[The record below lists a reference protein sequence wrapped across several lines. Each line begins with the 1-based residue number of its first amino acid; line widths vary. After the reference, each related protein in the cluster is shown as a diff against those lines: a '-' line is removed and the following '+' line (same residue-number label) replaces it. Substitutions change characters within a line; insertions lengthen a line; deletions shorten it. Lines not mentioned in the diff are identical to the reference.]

1 MNKDM
6 KRIHFFALMLI
17 AASLLALS
25 GCKKGKPTEERHS
38 RALRQIMNAYEERD
52 YQELLTLA
60 DSLHSI
66 GELGEAETYYWLGY
80 ASDRTNQLRMA
91 EFYWK
96 TAIAQTEGSTDPEDL
111 AIYAKSASHLANV
124 LGLRGEYDAV
134 LDMAQPVIKRLEEL
148 KCDTMSDYTNLML
161 ITGMCQSRFGLSK
174 DEANEN
180 YERAYQTHLKNIKNN
195 RSDVAYKNA
204 IAGVVNI
211 AFNYN
216 ETQEYRK
223 ALVWIDRYAELIRQ
237 YEQRNGADPLYIDRQ
252 WARYDIYRAIALDG
266 QGKKDEAAKVYE
278 HYLTTQYSSTPE
290 GRIAAVDYLT
300 AAGRWAEASDNYESI
315 DELLDHKDY
324 SIENFQKMVL
334 PKFKA
339 NMKAGRRDS
348 AMAVALEISESLDS
362 AITKAR
368 KQDANE
374 LTTIRLKA
382 TDLAN
387 QEASRVRL
395 RTINLLVAIALVFGL
410 FSLYTLYRRRKTHS
424 LVKKYE
430 SLKAS
435 YDEME
440 TSKTLHT
447 QGLLEQHIAR
457 HIQEAMM
464 PHAVPHRDIRLFATL
479 KPADEI
485 DCDLYDYF
493 MRNDN
498 FYFCIGDAKGKG
510 IDASTAM
517 AITRTEFRSLSFE
530 MTDPAEIVSAINK
543 TLTGRNNPNM
553 AVTLLVGVLDL
564 ATGRLCYSNAG
575 QTAPMLVG
583 SGIGLL
589 PVDQNAP
596 VGTHPDFHYTVQ
608 ETRIDPGTLIF
619 LYTQDLLQMKN
630 AAGDDYGERRMLGES
645 LQATKVLEEKL
656 TPESFANWMKEAIGR
671 YTGQETKDD
680 QFTIF
685 TIQYKQHKP
694 GDPYQRSIVISNDPK
709 DEAWISYFTNEVC
722 AAVGMNEAQS
732 APITADIVNVVKN
745 LMKEAY
751 PDGTKGDIHIEAHAE
766 DTNLQ
771 FDIAAGE
778 KTVTLTKEIKK

>member
-1 MNKDM
+1 
-6 KRIHFFALMLI
+6 MLI

-148 KCDTMSDYTNLML
+148 KCD
-161 ITGMCQSRFGLSK
+161 GMCQSRFGLSK

-324 SIENFQKMVL
+324 SIEDFQKMVL

-745 LMKEAY
+745 LIKEAY

-766 DTNLQ
+766 DTNVQ
-771 FDIAAGE
+771 FVIAAGD

>member
-1 MNKDM
+1 
-6 KRIHFFALMLI
+6 
-17 AASLLALS
+17 
-25 GCKKGKPTEERHS
+25 
-38 RALRQIMNAYEERD
+38 
-52 YQELLTLA
+52 
-60 DSLHSI
+60 
-66 GELGEAETYYWLGY
+66 
-80 ASDRTNQLRMA
+80 
-91 EFYWK
+91 
-96 TAIAQTEGSTDPEDL
+96 
-111 AIYAKSASHLANV
+111 
-124 LGLRGEYDAV
+124 
-134 LDMAQPVIKRLEEL
+134 
-148 KCDTMSDYTNLML
+148 
-161 ITGMCQSRFGLSK
+161 
-174 DEANEN
+174 
-180 YERAYQTHLKNIKNN
+180 
-195 RSDVAYKNA
+195 
-204 IAGVVNI
+204 
-211 AFNYN
+211 
-216 ETQEYRK
+216 
-223 ALVWIDRYAELIRQ
+223 
-237 YEQRNGADPLYIDRQ
+237 
-252 WARYDIYRAIALDG
+252 
-266 QGKKDEAAKVYE
+266 
-278 HYLTTQYSSTPE
+278 
-290 GRIAAVDYLT
+290 
-300 AAGRWAEASDNYESI
+300 
-315 DELLDHKDY
+315 
-324 SIENFQKMVL
+324 
-334 PKFKA
+334 
-339 NMKAGRRDS
+339 
-348 AMAVALEISESLDS
+348 
-362 AITKAR
+362 
-368 KQDANE
+368 
-374 LTTIRLKA
+374 
-382 TDLAN
+382 
-387 QEASRVRL
+387 
-395 RTINLLVAIALVFGL
+395 
-410 FSLYTLYRRRKTHS
+410 
-424 LVKKYE
+424 
-430 SLKAS
+430 
-435 YDEME
+435 
-440 TSKTLHT
+440 
-447 QGLLEQHIAR
+447 
-457 HIQEAMM
+457 M
-464 PHAVPHRDIRLFATL
+464 PHAVPHKDIRLFATL

-564 ATGRLCYSNAG
+564 ASGRLCYSNAG

-722 AAVGMNEAQS
+722 TAVGMNEAQS
-732 APITADIVNVVKN
+732 APIAEDMVNVVKN

>member
-1 MNKDM
+1 M
-6 KRIHFFALMLI
+6 KRIHIFALMLI
-17 AASLLALS
+17 AASFLALS
-25 GCKKGKPTEERHS
+25 GCKNGKPSEERHS
-38 RALRQIMNAYEERD
+38 RALRQIMNAYEERE
-52 YQELLTLA
+52 YQELLALA
-60 DSLHSI
+60 DSLHTI
-66 GELGEAETYYWLGY
+66 GELSEAETYYWQGY
-80 ASDRTNQLRMA
+80 ACDRTNQLRMA

-96 TAIAQTEGSTDPEDL
+96 TAIAQTENSTTPEDL

-124 LGLRGEYDAV
+124 LGMRGEYNTV
-134 LDMAQPVIKRLEEL
+134 LDMAKPVVKRLEEL
-148 KCDTMSDYTNLML
+148 KCDTMSDYNNLLL
-161 ITGMCQSRFGLSK
+161 IMGLCQSRFGLAK
-174 DEANEN
+174 DEANES
-180 YERAYQTHLKNIKNN
+180 YERAYQTHLKNINEH

-216 ETQEYRK
+216 ETQEYRE

-237 YEQRNGADPLYIDRQ
+237 YEQRNDADPAYVDRQ

-266 QGKKDEAAKVYE
+266 QGKKEEATKVYD
-278 HYLTTQYSSTPE
+278 HYLTTQYSKMPE
-290 GRIAAVDYLT
+290 GRIAAVDYLA
-300 AAGRWAEASDNYESI
+300 AAGRWSEAADNYESL
-315 DELLDHKDY
+315 DEILGHDDY
-324 SIENFQKMVL
+324 SIEDFQKMVL

-348 AMAVALEISESLDS
+348 AMTVALEISESLDS

-368 KQDANE
+368 KQDAEE
-374 LTTIRLKA
+374 LSTIRLKA
-382 TDLAN
+382 TQLAD

-395 RTINLLVAIALVFGL
+395 RTINLLVAIALIFGL
-410 FSLYTLYRRRKTHS
+410 FSLYTLYRRHKTHS
-424 LVKKYE
+424 LVKKYN

-440 TSKTLHT
+440 SSKALHT

-457 HIQEAMM
+457 QIQEAMM
-464 PHAVPHRDIRLFATL
+464 PRAVPHEDIRLFATL

-619 LYTQDLLQMKN
+619 LYTQDLLEMKN
-630 AAGDDYGERRMLGES
+630 TSSDNYNERRMLGES
-645 LQATKVLEEKL
+645 LQATKVLEKEL
-656 TPESFANWMKEAIGR
+656 APESFANWMKEAIGR
-671 YTGQETKDD
+671 FTGQEAKDNL
-680 QFTIF
+680 FTIF
-685 TIQYKQHKP
+685 TIQYKQRKP

-709 DEAWISYFTNEVC
+709 DEAWIAYFTKEVC
-722 AAVGMNEAQS
+722 TAVGMNKAQS
-732 APITADIVNVVKN
+732 TPIAADMEHVVKN
-745 LMKEAY
+745 LIKEGY

-766 DTNLQ
+766 GTNLQ
-771 FDIAAGE
+771 FVIAAGE
-778 KTVTLTKEIKK
+778 KTATLTKEIKQ

>member
-1 MNKDM
+1 
-6 KRIHFFALMLI
+6 MLI

-148 KCDTMSDYTNLML
+148 KCDTMSDYMNLML

-180 YERAYQTHLKNIKNN
+180 YERAYQTHLKIIENN

-464 PHAVPHRDIRLFATL
+464 PHAVPHEDIRLFATL

>member
-1 MNKDM
+1 
-6 KRIHFFALMLI
+6 MLI

-395 RTINLLVAIALVFGL
+395 RTINLLVAIALVFGC
-410 FSLYTLYRRRKTHS
+410 FSLYTLYRRRKTHR

-440 TSKTLHT
+440 SSKTLHT

-564 ATGRLCYSNAG
+564 ASGRLCYSNAG

-680 QFTIF
+680 RFTIF

>member
-1 MNKDM
+1 M

-180 YERAYQTHLKNIKNN
+180 YERAYQTHLKNIENN

-300 AAGRWAEASDNYESI
+300 AAGRWEEASDNYESI

-324 SIENFQKMVL
+324 SIEDFQKMVL

-368 KQDANE
+368 KQDAEE

-382 TDLAN
+382 TELAD
-387 QEASRVRL
+387 QEAFRVRL
-395 RTINLLVAIALVFGL
+395 RTINLLVAIALVFGC
-410 FSLYTLYRRRKTHS
+410 FSLYTLYRRRKTHR

-440 TSKTLHT
+440 SSKTLHT

-564 ATGRLCYSNAG
+564 ASGRLCYSNAG

-732 APITADIVNVVKN
+732 APIAEDLVNVVKN

>member
-180 YERAYQTHLKNIKNN
+180 YERAYQTHLKIIENN

-395 RTINLLVAIALVFGL
+395 RTINLLVAIALVFGC
-410 FSLYTLYRRRKTHS
+410 FSLYTLYRRRKTHR

-440 TSKTLHT
+440 SSKTLHT

-564 ATGRLCYSNAG
+564 ASGRLCYSNAG

-680 QFTIF
+680 RFTIF

-694 GDPYQRSIVISNDPK
+694 GDPYQRSIVITNDPK

-722 AAVGMNEAQS
+722 TAVGMNEAQS